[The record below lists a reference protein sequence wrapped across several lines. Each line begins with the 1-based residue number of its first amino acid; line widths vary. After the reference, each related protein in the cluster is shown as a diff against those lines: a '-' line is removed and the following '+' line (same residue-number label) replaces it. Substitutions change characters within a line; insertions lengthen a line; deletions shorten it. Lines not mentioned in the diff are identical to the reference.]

1 METPQLLSNPEMTNV
16 RFRAGSTYTIEE
28 LAELVRRGINESG
41 LTQQQVADLLNEE
54 DQALRGT
61 IRRTQISMAL
71 NSPADNTGMLIR
83 LVERFTDYR
92 ATPQTR
98 YLLERTDT

>member
-1 METPQLLSNPEMTNV
+1 MEALTILPNPEMATV

-28 LAELVRRGINESG
+28 LAELARRGIEESG

-71 NSPADNTGMLIR
+71 NSPEDNAGMLIR
-83 LVERFTDYR
+83 LVERFTTYR
-92 ATPQTR
+92 ATQQTR
-98 YLLERTDT
+98 YLLEKK